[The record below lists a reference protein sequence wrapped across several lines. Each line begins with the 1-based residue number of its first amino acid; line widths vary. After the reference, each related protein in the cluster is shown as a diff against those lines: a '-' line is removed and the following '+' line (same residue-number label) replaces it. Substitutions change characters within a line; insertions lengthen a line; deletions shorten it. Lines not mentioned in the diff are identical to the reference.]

1 LTSGAIV
8 ADMTLWGF
16 WVLAALHFPA
26 SSALPLAPSASS
38 SLSAP
43 SASLALGLAVV
54 AAAFLLVMSVGL
66 ALPAPAAPS
75 PSRARGFWALLRAVP
90 RLADPDAAGR
100 PRSRAPSAAVA
111 ADQVAFSF

>member
-1 LTSGAIV
+1 MMV
-8 ADMTLWGF
+8 WGF

-26 SSALPLAPSASS
+26 SSSGQ
-38 SLSAP
+38 
-43 SASLALGLAVV
+43 LALGLAVI
-54 AAAFLLVMSVGL
+54 AAAFLVARSAGL
-66 ALPAPAAPS
+66 CLPALAAPA

-111 ADQVAFSF
+111 ADQGAFSF